1 MGSLKAELKVRTL
14 TALFLIPVVLTLIY
28 LGKFYF
34 VLLVMT
40 AFGLAQWEFLNLH
53 SVKKN
58 LAIYTTFLLV
68 IALLGY
74 YMRYPLLILIVILL
88 LYFPIPILWSR
99 DYKIKEF
106 ALAVFIFV
114 YTITGA
120 ISVLIIRE
128 KLGIRGIFFFLFLI
142 WIFDSMAYIAGY
154 FFGRHKLAEKVSPK
168 KTIEGYIYGILFT
181 IPFGFLLHFLKITP
195 SHNIYYNIALT
206 IIISILSQIGD
217 LVESA
222 FKREVGVKDSSNLFP
237 GHGGMLDRIDS
248 IVFTA
253 PYFALITWILK
264 IWR

>member
-1 MGSLKAELKVRTL
+1 MSLKAELKIRTL
-14 TALFLIPVVLTLIY
+14 TAIVLIPVVLLLIY

-34 VLLVMT
+34 TLLVIV
-40 AFGLAQWEFLNLH
+40 AFGLAQWEFLNLYA
-53 SVKKN
+53 VKKN
-58 LAIYTTFLLV
+58 LAFYATFLLV
-68 IALLGY
+68 TAILGFYFNYTSIVLLS
-74 YMRYPLLILIVILL
+74 ILL

-106 ALAVFIFV
+106 ALTTFIFL
-114 YTITGA
+114 YIMIGA
-120 ISVLIIRE
+120 ISALIIRQ
-128 KLGIRGIFFFLFLI
+128 KMGIKGILFFLFII

-154 FFGRHKLAEKVSPK
+154 FFGKHKLAEKVSPK

-195 SHNIYYNIALT
+195 SQNLYINITLT
-206 IIISILSQIGD
+206 VLISILSQIGD

-248 IVFTA
+248 IIFTA
-253 PYFALITWILK
+253 PYFALITRILGLWK
-264 IWR
+264 